1 MASPMHLPGCYWL
14 LVHGDRRVPP
24 GLHEVP
30 RPGERYSR
38 TGVFMATENTV
49 EWWYKVDAHVVWLSA
64 AASALGDKMN
74 LARPQAEPRGGSAAE
89 ATRARGCW

>member
-49 EWWYKVDAHVVWLSA
+49 GWWYKVDAHVVWLSA
-64 AASALGDKMN
+64 AASVADDKMN
-74 LARPQAEPRGGSAAE
+74 VARPQAEPRGGP